1 MVVRAVLVWAIAGLG
16 LGLAA
21 TDARAQTEVV
31 APPAP
36 DADALAAAMRTLAVR
51 PDDLDTL
58 LRAGELTLRL
68 GDPTAAAAFFD
79 RAARADPTS
88 GRARAGTASVLV
100 QLERPGEALLR
111 FGEAEALSYEA
122 RHFAADRALAYDL
135 VGDQRRAQR
144 DYRLALTTR
153 PEDQE
158 TRRRYAL
165 SLGISGDR
173 ARALEVID
181 ALLRKGD
188 RGAWRVRT
196 FVLALTG
203 DPAGAAAVANQIL
216 PPTMAQ
222 GLRIFFDRL
231 PGLSPV
237 DQAWAVHFGE
247 LAATEARLADARLA
261 PSLPP
266 LPPEPRP
273 AVAAVDQPAP
283 AAPDAHDRRKGKS
296 QRAAPV
302 AVARAEPPP
311 VPQPNPPPPAPLR
324 EATVAAPGA
333 PPLAARAAEP
343 PKPAVVA
350 PSAPPPVVTVAKL
363 PAAPPPVSN
372 SGESPKPLAI
382 EAPKPAATTAPAVAA
397 PPPVAKPIGREESI
411 LARIMAT
418 VDVPA
423 RELQRAPTGEAAA
436 PTPVDS
442 AAEARKRAADAK
454 KVEDRRKAEAKK
466 AAEAKAEADK
476 AREAEAEAK
485 RQRAAEKSAPAR
497 IWVQVAGGASESDL
511 SKAWAAVRAK
521 APAAFR
527 GKAGYSTP
535 LRFTN
540 RVLTGPFGSRA
551 EAQAFIND
559 IAKAGISGFVF
570 TSAAGQKIDKLA
582 P

>member
-1 MVVRAVLVWAIAGLG
+1 MVVRAVLVRAIAGLG

-311 VPQPNPPPPAPLR
+311 VPQPNPPPR
-324 EATVAAPGA
+324 EATIAAPA
-333 PPLAARAAEP
+333 ASSPAARATEP

-350 PSAPPPVVTVAKL
+350 PSAPPPA
-363 PAAPPPVSN
+363 SS

-397 PPPVAKPIGREESI
+397 PPPVAKPVGREESI

-423 RELQRAPTGEAAA
+423 RELQLVPTSEAAA
-436 PTPVDS
+436 PMPVDS
-442 AAEARKRAADAK
+442 AAETRKRAADAK